1 MSAARGSASR
11 PVSTGA
17 IRWSIYL
24 TLGVAVAALMLRMA
38 ARTLALAQNAPP
50 LPTDIT
56 PPTATVF
63 VAATLAP
70 PTDTPT
76 PTNTPVPFTPTAT
89 PTETPLPAATLTAI
103 YIEHCSSYSFV
114 PEDLLT
120 HVDRETAL
128 DRDFVPDDLEIVPLA
143 PANMGFRQIPLR
155 QPVIQPLLDMIEA
168 MNLAGLQI
176 QVVSGYRSYSE
187 QQLAYEK
194 VLDEYPDRAPEIS
207 AVPGHSEHQLGTTV
221 DFSTPY
227 MEDLYGD
234 EFHINFFQTPEGQ
247 WLNRQAAYYGFTMSY
262 QTWAVEQTGYAW
274 EPWHYRYV
282 GGLLAQELLRRN
294 ITLTEYLQECRPQ

>member
-1 MSAARGSASR
+1 MSAVRGSANR
-11 PVSTGA
+11 TVSSGA

-24 TLGVAVAALMLRMA
+24 TLGVAVLALMLRMA
-38 ARTLALAQNAPP
+38 ARTVALAQNAPP
-50 LPTDIT
+50 LPTDVT

-63 VAATLAP
+63 VAATLPP
-70 PTDTPT
+70 PTETPS
-76 PTNTPVPFTPTAT
+76 PTRTPVPFTPTAT

-103 YIEHCSSYSFV
+103 YIEHCSSYDFV

-120 HVDRETAL
+120 YVDRDTAL
-128 DRDFVPDDLEIVPLA
+128 DRDFAPEDLEIVPLD
-143 PANMGFRQIPLR
+143 PKNQGFRPIPLR
-155 QPVIQPLLDMIEA
+155 AGVHQPLLDMIDA
-168 MNLAGLQI
+168 MNQAGLSV

-194 VLDEYPDRAPEIS
+194 WLDEYPDRAPEIS

-234 EFHINFFQTPEGQ
+234 AFHINFFQTPEGQ
-247 WLNRQAAYYGFTMSY
+247 WLSKQAAYYGFTLSY
-262 QTWAVEQTGYAW
+262 PTWAVEQTGYAW

-282 GGLLAQELLRRN
+282 GNLARELLQRN